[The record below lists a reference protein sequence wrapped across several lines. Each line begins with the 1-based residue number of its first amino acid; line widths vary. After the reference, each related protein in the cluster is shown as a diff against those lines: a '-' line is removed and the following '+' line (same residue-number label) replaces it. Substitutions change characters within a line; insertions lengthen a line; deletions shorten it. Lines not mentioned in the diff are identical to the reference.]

1 MHHRAL
7 SPSPAGAGRGSDSRW
22 TDLGKRAASAAI
34 LAPAALAC
42 VWFGGLPFA
51 AMIILLGLG
60 AAIEW
65 VRVCGHKAG
74 AFPSV
79 PVPVLV
85 VAAGIVMAAGYPVP
99 ALVVLVGGAATLVAV
114 SRQVTLV
121 AGVLY
126 VGVPAL
132 ALIWLRDDAATGRI
146 HVIFMLLL
154 IWASD
159 IGAYLV
165 GRVVGGPR
173 LAPRISP
180 GKTWSGAVGGL
191 VCAVIVGAFA
201 ADMLHAPSS
210 VAWVAVLSAGLGV
223 VSQAGDLFESLV
235 KRQFGVKDSG
245 HLIPGHGGLLD
256 RLDAVLA
263 VAPVVAALA
272 LAAGR
277 GVVLW
282 E

>member
-7 SPSPAGAGRGSDSRW
+7 PPSAAGAGRGSGSRW

-34 LAPAALAC
+34 LAPVALAC

-65 VRVCGHKAG
+65 VRMCGHDAG
-74 AFPSV
+74 ALPSV
-79 PVPVLV
+79 AVPVIV
-85 VAAGIVMAAGYPVP
+85 VAACILIATGHALP
-99 ALVVLVGGAATLVAV
+99 ALAVLAGGAAVLVAV
-114 SRQVTLV
+114 SRQATLV

-132 ALIWLRDDAATGRI
+132 ALIWLRDDAATGRV

-191 VCAVIVGAFA
+191 VCAVAVGVLA
-201 ADMLHAPSS
+201 ADLLHAPSS
-210 VAWVAVLSAGLGV
+210 VVWVAVLSAGLGV

-235 KRQFGVKDSG
+235 KRHFGVKDSG

-263 VAPVVAALA
+263 VAPVVAVLA